1 MLKTHRTSIIIIIII
16 FCLFSGM
23 IYAQSSKEVAVTGAQ
38 LSQLTQAISKA
49 HQQVKTLSANFTQE
63 KTSTLFTEKMVQ
75 KGVFCYQSPKQ
86 LRWEYKSPK
95 ALTLLFN
102 DTKVTVLTDKGAIN
116 NPNKMLNEMGKM
128 IINTINGT
136 NMSDNDNFDISYL
149 KNNQDGSYIA
159 VLNPTNK
166 KIKANYSSIRVILNG
181 KNYLAEKVIL
191 NESNGDVTTITFSNM
206 KINTTL
212 PEGIFIK

>member
-1 MLKTHRTSIIIIIII
+1 M
-16 FCLFSGM
+16 
-23 IYAQSSKEVAVTGAQ
+23 
-38 LSQLTQAISKA
+38 
-49 HQQVKTLSANFTQE
+49 KTLSANFTQE

>member
-1 MLKTHRTSIIIIIII
+1 MKKYGIILL
-16 FCLFSGM
+16 LFWLITGLGF
-23 IYAQSSKEVAVTGAQ
+23 AQSSKEVAVTGAQ
-38 LSQLTQAISKA
+38 LTQLTQAISKA

-136 NMSDNDNFDISYL
+136 NMSDNDNFDISYQ

>member
-1 MLKTHRTSIIIIIII
+1 MLKTHRTSIIII

-23 IYAQSSKEVAVTGAQ
+23 MYAQSSKEVAVTGAQ

>member
-1 MLKTHRTSIIIIIII
+1 M
-16 FCLFSGM
+16 M
-23 IYAQSSKEVAVTGAQ
+23 YAQSSKEVAVTGAQ

>member
-1 MLKTHRTSIIIIIII
+1 M
-16 FCLFSGM
+16 M
-23 IYAQSSKEVAVTGAQ
+23 YAQSSKEVAVTGAQ
-38 LSQLTQAISKA
+38 LTQLTQAISKA

-63 KTSTLFTEKMVQ
+63 KTSTLFTEKVVQ
-75 KGVFCYQSPKQ
+75 KGVFCYQAPKQ

-212 PEGIFIK
+212 PEGIFNK

>member
-1 MLKTHRTSIIIIIII
+1 MKKYGIILL
-16 FCLFSGM
+16 LFWLITGLGF
-23 IYAQSSKEVAVTGAQ
+23 AQSSKEVAVTGAQ
-38 LSQLTQAISKA
+38 LTQLTQAISKA

-63 KTSTLFTEKMVQ
+63 KTSSLFTEKMVQ

>member
-1 MLKTHRTSIIIIIII
+1 MLKTHRTSIIIIV

-23 IYAQSSKEVAVTGAQ
+23 MYAQSSKEMAVTGAQ

-166 KIKANYSSIRVILNG
+166 KIKANYSSIKVILNG

-212 PEGIFIK
+212 PEGIFNK